1 MKFKA
6 NAPVILASASPR
18 RKELLESLGIEFSIV
33 PSLKEEPDPSKFQTA
48 MGYVIECALLKAKDV
63 AKKHPEAVVIG
74 SDTVVVL
81 DGEILRKPQNKEQ
94 AQQYL
99 RQLSGK
105 THDVITAVTI
115 VNGGSEQTFQEITR
129 VTFYDLPE
137 DWIEAYTS
145 TKDPYDKAGAYGIQT
160 MSGLFVRK
168 IDGDYNTVVG
178 FPLASLTQKLMLS
191 GYISLEGSRVHAD

>member
-6 NAPVILASASPR
+6 NAPVILASVSPR

-33 PSLKEEPDPSKFQTA
+33 PSSKEEPDPSKFQTA

-94 AQQYL
+94 AQRYL
-99 RQLSGK
+99 RQLSGE

-115 VNGGSEQTFQEITR
+115 VKGGSEQTFQEITR

-137 DWIEAYTS
+137 TWIEAYTS
-145 TKDPYDKAGAYGIQT
+145 TDDPYDKAGAYGIQT

-168 IDGDYNTVVG
+168 IEGDYNTVVG

-191 GYISLEGSRVHAD
+191 GFISLEGSHVHAD

>member
-6 NAPVILASASPR
+6 SQPVILASASPR
-18 RKELLESLGIEFSIV
+18 RKELLESLGIEFSIQ

-63 AKKHPEAVVIG
+63 AKKQPQAVVIG

-81 DGEILRKPQNKEQ
+81 DGEILRKPQDKEQ
-94 AQQYL
+94 AQHYL
-99 RQLSGK
+99 RQLSGN

-115 VNGGSEQTFQEITR
+115 VKGGSEQSFQEITR

-137 DWIEAYTS
+137 AWIDAYTN
-145 TKDPYDKAGAYGIQT
+145 TDDPYDKAGAYGIQT

-178 FPLASLTQKLMLS
+178 FPLASLAQKLVGS
-191 GYISLEGSRVHAD
+191 GYMSLEGSRVHAD

>member
-33 PSLKEEPDPSKFQTA
+33 PSSKEEPDPSKFQTA

-94 AQQYL
+94 AQRYL
-99 RQLSGK
+99 RQLSGE

-115 VNGGSEQTFQEITR
+115 VKGGSEQTFQEITR

-137 DWIEAYTS
+137 TWIEAYTS
-145 TKDPYDKAGAYGIQT
+145 TEDPYDKAGAYGIQT

-191 GYISLEGSRVHAD
+191 GFISLEGSHVHAD

>member
-6 NAPVILASASPR
+6 THPVILASASPR
-18 RKELLESLGIEFSIV
+18 RKELLEGIGIGFSII
-33 PSLKEEPDPSKFQTA
+33 PSLKEEPDPSEFQTA
-48 MGYVIECALLKAKDV
+48 MGYVIECAMQKAKDV
-63 AKKHPEAVVIG
+63 AKTHPEAVVIG

-81 DGEILRKPQNKEQ
+81 DGEILRKPQNKQQ
-94 AQQYL
+94 AQEYL
-99 RQLSGK
+99 RRLSGQ
-105 THDVITAVTI
+105 THDVITAITI
-115 VNGGSEQTFQEITR
+115 MKGNSEQSFHEMTR

-145 TKDPYDKAGAYGIQT
+145 TDDPYDKAGAYGIQT

-178 FPLASLTQKLMLS
+178 LPIASLTQKLVLS
-191 GYISLEGSRVHAD
+191 GYVVLEGSRVHAD